1 VHAIIHG
8 DIHMPDRVILAS
20 TSQIRSKLLDGAGVS
35 HDVVA
40 SRIDEDS
47 VKKALEAE
55 GAPPRDIAD
64 TLAEMKARK
73 IAEKGQGG
81 LVIGCDQVLSLKG
94 KVLSKPE
101 TIEDARSQL
110 NALRGET
117 HQLLSAA
124 VIYED
129 LKPVWRHVGLAR
141 LSMRDFS
148 DDYCDDYLARN
159 WDSIRWS
166 VGGYKIEEEGI
177 RLFRMVQGDTF
188 TIQGLPL
195 LELLSYLTLRG
206 TLPT

>member
-1 VHAIIHG
+1 
-8 DIHMPDRVILAS
+8 MQDRIILAS
-20 TSQIRSKLLDGAGVS
+20 SSQIRAQLLRSAGVEC
-35 HDVVA
+35 DVMPARV
-40 SRIDEDS
+40 DEDS
-47 VKKALEAE
+47 VKGALMAEEAT
-55 GAPPRDIAD
+55 PRDIAD

-81 LVIGCDQVLSLKG
+81 LVLGCDQVLSFKG
-94 KVLSKPE
+94 KTLSKPE
-101 TIEDARSQL
+101 TPDAARDQL
-110 NALRGET
+110 LSLRAET

-129 LKPVWRHVGLAR
+129 LKPVWRHVGVAR
-141 LSMRDFS
+141 LTMRDFS
-148 DDYCDDYLARN
+148 EAYLDEYLDRN

-206 TLPT
+206 TLPS

>member
-1 VHAIIHG
+1 
-8 DIHMPDRVILAS
+8 MPDRIILAS

-94 KVLSKPE
+94 EVLSKPK
-101 TIEDARSQL
+101 TIEDARGQL

-129 LKPVWRHVGLAR
+129 LKPIWRHVGVAR

-159 WDSIRWS
+159 WDSIRWA

>member
-1 VHAIIHG
+1 MSF
-8 DIHMPDRVILAS
+8 DLILAS
-20 TSQIRSKLLDGAGVS
+20 ASESRARLLRSAGVR
-35 HDVVA
+35 VGITPP
-40 SRIDEDS
+40 RIDEDS
-47 VKKALEAE
+47 VKDALQAE
-55 GAPPRDIAD
+55 DAPPRDIAD

-73 IAEKGQGG
+73 VAEKGGGG
-81 LVIGCDQVLSLKG
+81 LVLGCDQVLSFKG
-94 KVLSKPE
+94 QVLSKPE
-101 TIEDARSQL
+101 DVADAMSQL
-110 NALRGET
+110 RLLRGET

-129 LKPVWRHVGLAR
+129 MKPVWRHVGVAR
-141 LSMRDFS
+141 LTMSDFS
-148 DDYCDDYLARN
+148 DAYLEDYVERN

>member
-1 VHAIIHG
+1 MADTI
-8 DIHMPDRVILAS
+8 ILAS
-20 TSQIRSKLLDGAGVS
+20 SSEIRAQLLRNAGVTC
-35 HDVVA
+35 DIIPA
-40 SRIDEDS
+40 RIDEDS
-47 VKKALEAE
+47 VKRALEAE
-55 GAPPRDIAD
+55 DAPPRDIAD

-73 IAEKGQGG
+73 VAEKGAGP
-81 LVIGCDQVLSLKG
+81 LVLGCDQVLSFKG
-94 KVLSKPE
+94 SVISKPK
-101 TIEDARSQL
+101 TKDDAREQL
-110 NALRGET
+110 VALRGET

-129 LKPVWRHVGLAR
+129 LKPVWRHVGVAR
-141 LSMRDFS
+141 LTMRDFS
-148 DDYCDDYLARN
+148 DDYLDAYLDRN
-159 WDSIRWS
+159 WDSIKWS

>member
-1 VHAIIHG
+1 
-8 DIHMPDRVILAS
+8 MPDRIILAS

-94 KVLSKPE
+94 EVLSKPK
-101 TIEDARSQL
+101 TIEDARGQL

-129 LKPVWRHVGLAR
+129 LKPVWRHVGVAR

-159 WDSIRWS
+159 WDSIRWA

>member
-1 VHAIIHG
+1 MTEPI
-8 DIHMPDRVILAS
+8 ILAS
-20 TSQIRSKLLDGAGVS
+20 SSEIRSNILRNAGVVHS
-35 HDVVA
+35 VTP

-47 VKKALEAE
+47 IKSALEAE
-55 GAPPRDIAD
+55 DATPRDIAD

-73 IAEKGQGG
+73 VAEKGIGS
-81 LVIGCDQVLSLKG
+81 LILGCDQVLSFKG
-94 KVLSKPE
+94 AVLSKPKTSQE
-101 TIEDARSQL
+101 AREQL
-110 NALRGET
+110 VDLRGET

-124 VIYED
+124 VVYAD
-129 LKPVWRHVGLAR
+129 LKPVWRHVGVAR
-141 LSMRDFS
+141 LTMRDFS
-148 DDYCDDYLARN
+148 DTYLDDYLTRN

-188 TIQGLPL
+188 TIQGIPL

>member
-1 VHAIIHG
+1 MTEPI
-8 DIHMPDRVILAS
+8 ILAS
-20 TSQIRSKLLDGAGVS
+20 TSEIRSKMLRNAGVEHS
-35 HDVVA
+35 VTPA
-40 SRIDEDS
+40 RIDEDLI
-47 VKKALEAE
+47 KRALEAE
-55 GAPPRDIAD
+55 DSPPRDIAD

-73 IAEKGQGG
+73 VAEKGLGG
-81 LVIGCDQVLSLKG
+81 LVLGCDQVLSFKG
-94 KVLSKPE
+94 VVLSKPE
-101 TIEDARSQL
+101 TPQEAREQL
-110 NALRGET
+110 VALRGEP

-129 LKPVWRHVGLAR
+129 LKPVWRHVGVAR
-141 LSMRDFS
+141 LAMRDFS
-148 DDYCDDYLARN
+148 DAYLDEYIDRN

-188 TIQGLPL
+188 TIQGMPL

>member
-1 VHAIIHG
+1 MH
-8 DIHMPDRVILAS
+8 DRIILAS
-20 TSQIRSKLLDGAGVS
+20 RSQIRAQLLRNAGVACELS
-35 HDVVA
+35 PARV
-40 SRIDEDS
+40 DEDS
-47 VKKALEAE
+47 VKRALEAE
-55 GAPPRDIAD
+55 DAPPRDIAD

-73 IAEKGQGG
+73 VAEKGAGG
-81 LVIGCDQVLSLKG
+81 LVLGCDQVLSFKG
-94 KVLSKPE
+94 RTLSKPDTPDE
-101 TIEDARSQL
+101 ARQQL
-110 NALRGET
+110 QSLRGET

-129 LKPVWRHVGLAR
+129 LKPVWRHVGVAR
-141 LSMRDFS
+141 LTMRDFS
-148 DDYCDDYLARN
+148 DAYLDDYLSRN

-177 RLFRMVQGDTF
+177 RLFRMIQGDTF

>member
-1 VHAIIHG
+1 
-8 DIHMPDRVILAS
+8 MPDRIILAS

-47 VKKALEAE
+47 VKRALEAE
-55 GAPPRDIAD
+55 GAPPRDIAA

-94 KVLSKPE
+94 EVLSKPK
-101 TIEDARSQL
+101 TIEDARGQL

-129 LKPVWRHVGLAR
+129 LKPVWRHVGVAR

-159 WDSIRWS
+159 WDSIRWA

>member
-1 VHAIIHG
+1 
-8 DIHMPDRVILAS
+8 MPDRIILAS

-94 KVLSKPE
+94 KVLSKPK
-101 TIEDARSQL
+101 TIEDARGQL

-129 LKPVWRHVGLAR
+129 LKSVWRHVGVAR

>member
-1 VHAIIHG
+1 MANQI
-8 DIHMPDRVILAS
+8 ILAS
-20 TSQIRSKLLDGAGVS
+20 SSDIRASLLRNAGVTC
-35 HDVVA
+35 DVIPA
-40 SRIDEDS
+40 RIDEDS
-47 VKKALEAE
+47 IKKALEAE
-55 GAPPRDIAD
+55 AASPRDIAD

-73 IAEKGQGG
+73 VAEKGAGT
-81 LVIGCDQVLSLKG
+81 LVLGCDQVLSFKG
-94 KVLSKPE
+94 SILSKPH
-101 TIEDARSQL
+101 TPQDSRDQL
-110 NALRGET
+110 SMLRGET

-124 VIYED
+124 VVYDGLE
-129 LKPVWRHVGLAR
+129 PVWRHVGVAR

-148 DDYCDDYLARN
+148 DDYLDDYIDRN

>member
-1 VHAIIHG
+1 
-8 DIHMPDRVILAS
+8 MPDRIILAS

-47 VKKALEAE
+47 AKKALEAE

-94 KVLSKPE
+94 EVLSKPK
-101 TIEDARSQL
+101 TIEDARGQL

-129 LKPVWRHVGLAR
+129 LKPVWCHVGVAR

-159 WDSIRWS
+159 WDSIRWA

>member
-1 VHAIIHG
+1 MSDPI
-8 DIHMPDRVILAS
+8 ILAS
-20 TSQIRSKLLDGAGVS
+20 KSESRARLLRNAGVACT
-35 HDVVA
+35 VTPA
-40 SRIDEDS
+40 RIDEDM
-47 VKKALEAE
+47 VKMALEAE
-55 GAPPRDIAD
+55 DAPPRDIAD

-73 IAEKGQGG
+73 VAEKSQGG
-81 LVIGCDQVLSLKG
+81 VVLGCDQVLSFKG
-94 KVLSKPE
+94 RVLSKPE
-101 TIEDARSQL
+101 TPDAARDQL
-110 NALRGET
+110 TALRGET

-129 LKPVWRHVGLAR
+129 QKTVWRHVGVAR
-141 LSMRDFS
+141 LTMRDFS
-148 DDYCDDYLARN
+148 DDYRDDYIDRN

>member
-1 VHAIIHG
+1 
-8 DIHMPDRVILAS
+8 MPDRIILAS
-20 TSQIRSKLLDGAGVS
+20 TSKIRSKLLDSAGVS

-94 KVLSKPE
+94 KILSKPK
-101 TIEDARSQL
+101 TIEDARGQL

-129 LKPVWRHVGLAR
+129 LKPVWRHVGVAR

-148 DDYCDDYLARN
+148 DDYCDDYLGRN

>member
-1 VHAIIHG
+1 MANKI
-8 DIHMPDRVILAS
+8 ILAS
-20 TSQIRSKLLDGAGVS
+20 SSDIRASLLRNAGVTY
-35 HDVVA
+35 DVIPA
-40 SRIDEDS
+40 RIDENS
-47 VKKALEAE
+47 IKQALEAE
-55 GAPPRDIAD
+55 AATPRDIAD

-73 IAEKGQGG
+73 VAEKGLGT
-81 LVIGCDQVLSLKG
+81 LVLGCDQVLSFKG
-94 KVLSKPE
+94 SILSKPK
-101 TIEDARSQL
+101 TPKDAGDQL
-110 NALRGET
+110 RMLRGET

-124 VIYED
+124 VVYDGLE
-129 LKPVWRHVGLAR
+129 PVWRHVGVAR

-148 DDYCDDYLARN
+148 DDYLDDYIDRN

>member
-8 DIHMPDRVILAS
+8 DIHMPDRIILAS

-94 KVLSKPE
+94 EVLSKPK
-101 TIEDARSQL
+101 TIEDARGQL

-129 LKPVWRHVGLAR
+129 LKPVWRHVGVAR

>member
-1 VHAIIHG
+1 
-8 DIHMPDRVILAS
+8 MTDRIILAS
-20 TSQIRSKLLDGAGVS
+20 ASQIRSNLLDGAGVS
-35 HDVVA
+35 HEVIA
-40 SRIDEDS
+40 ARIDEDS
-47 VKKALEAE
+47 VKMALEAE
-55 GAPPRDIAD
+55 DAPPRDIAD

-94 KVLSKPE
+94 KVLSKPK
-101 TIEDARSQL
+101 TIEDACGQL

-129 LKPVWRHVGLAR
+129 LKPVWRHVGVAR

-148 DDYCDDYLARN
+148 DDYRDDYLARN
-159 WDSIRWS
+159 WGSIRWS

>member
-8 DIHMPDRVILAS
+8 DIHMPDRIILAS

-94 KVLSKPE
+94 KVLSKPK
-101 TIEDARSQL
+101 TIEDARGQL

-129 LKPVWRHVGLAR
+129 LKSVWRHVGVAR

>member
-1 VHAIIHG
+1 
-8 DIHMPDRVILAS
+8 MPDRIILAS

-94 KVLSKPE
+94 KVLSKPT
-101 TIEDARSQL
+101 TIEDARGQL

-129 LKPVWRHVGLAR
+129 LKPVWRHVGVAR

>member
-1 VHAIIHG
+1 
-8 DIHMPDRVILAS
+8 MTDRLILAS
-20 TSQIRSKLLDGAGVS
+20 KSEIRSSLLRNAGVD
-35 HDVVA
+35 HDIIPA
-40 SRIDEDS
+40 RIDEDS
-47 VKKALEAE
+47 VKMALEAE
-55 GAPPRDIAD
+55 DAPPRDIAD

-73 IAEKGQGG
+73 VAEKGQGG

-94 KVLSKPE
+94 KIMSKPAS
-101 TIEDARSQL
+101 IEQAREQL
-110 NALRGET
+110 LSLRGET

-129 LKPVWRHVGLAR
+129 LEPVWRHVGVAR

-148 DDYCDDYLARN
+148 DNYLDDYLDRQ

-206 TLPT
+206 TLPK

>member
-1 VHAIIHG
+1 
-8 DIHMPDRVILAS
+8 MPDRIILAS
-20 TSQIRSKLLDGAGVS
+20 TAQIRSKLLDGAGVP

-55 GAPPRDIAD
+55 GAPPRDIAA

-94 KVLSKPE
+94 EVLSKPK
-101 TIEDARSQL
+101 TIEDARGQL

-129 LKPVWRHVGLAR
+129 LKPVWRHVGVAR

-159 WDSIRWS
+159 WDSIRWA

>member
-1 VHAIIHG
+1 
-8 DIHMPDRVILAS
+8 MTDRIILAS
-20 TSQIRSKLLDGAGVS
+20 TSEIRSNLLRNAGVN
-35 HDVVA
+35 HDIIPA
-40 SRIDEDS
+40 RIDEDS
-47 VKKALEAE
+47 VKRALEAE
-55 GAPPRDIAD
+55 SAPPRDIAD

-73 IAEKGQGG
+73 VAEKGQGG
-81 LVIGCDQVLSLKG
+81 LVIGCDQVLSFKG

-101 TIEDARSQL
+101 TRDDARTQM
-110 NALRGET
+110 NTLRGET

-129 LKPVWRHVGLAR
+129 LKPVWRHVGVAR

-148 DDYCDDYLARN
+148 DAYRDDYLDRN

>member
-1 VHAIIHG
+1 MHAIIHG
-8 DIHMPDRVILAS
+8 DIHMPDRIILAS

-94 KVLSKPE
+94 EVLSKPK
-101 TIEDARSQL
+101 TIEDARGQL

-129 LKPVWRHVGLAR
+129 LKPVWRHVGVAR

-159 WDSIRWS
+159 WDSIRWA

>member
-1 VHAIIHG
+1 
-8 DIHMPDRVILAS
+8 MTDRIILAS
-20 TSQIRSKLLDGAGVS
+20 TSEIRSNLLRNAGVN
-35 HDVVA
+35 HDIIPA
-40 SRIDEDS
+40 RIDEDS
-47 VKKALEAE
+47 VKRALEAE

-73 IAEKGQGG
+73 VAEKGQGG
-81 LVIGCDQVLSLKG
+81 LVIGCDQVLSFKG

-101 TIEDARSQL
+101 TRDDARTQM
-110 NALRGET
+110 NTLRGET

-129 LKPVWRHVGLAR
+129 LKPVWRHVGVAR

-148 DDYCDDYLARN
+148 DAYRDDYLDRN

-206 TLPT
+206 TLPP

>member
-1 VHAIIHG
+1 MHDHL
-8 DIHMPDRVILAS
+8 ILAS
-20 TSQIRSKLLDGAGVS
+20 TSRIRSSLLTNAGVN
-35 HDVVA
+35 HEVIA
-40 SRIDEDS
+40 ARIDEDS
-47 VKKALEAE
+47 VKMALEAE
-55 GAPPRDIAD
+55 DASPRDIAD

-73 IAEKGQGG
+73 IDEKSVNG
-81 LVIGCDQVLSLKG
+81 LVLGCDQVLSLKG
-94 KVLSKPE
+94 KVVSKPKSK
-101 TIEDARSQL
+101 EDARSQL
-110 NALRGET
+110 IALRGET

-129 LKPVWRHVGLAR
+129 LKPVWRHVGVAR

-148 DDYCDDYLARN
+148 DAYLDDYIDRN
-159 WDSIRWS
+159 WDSIKWS

-206 TLPT
+206 TLPA